1 MNNLII
7 DTKYQTFLRE
17 LKLKISK
24 SRIRAALAV
33 NQELIRMYWELGKKI
48 IEMQKQ
54 HSWGSK
60 FIEQLSQ
67 DLRNAFP
74 ESHGFSRDNLKRM
87 RIFAEEYSDDEFR
100 AQVAPQLPWGHIILL
115 MQKIKDK
122 KQREWY
128 AQQCVELGWSRSAF
142 EKNIRQELYQRQALP
157 EAKTSNYLEVLPTP
171 QSSLAHDIL
180 KDPYNF
186 DFLGLHDEALERDI
200 EHASIKHITKFLLEL
215 GAGFAFVGEQVPIS
229 LEGEEYF
236 IDMLFYHLKLRC
248 FIVVELK
255 AAKFKPEHAGQ
266 LNFYL
271 NLVDDFYKKEH
282 DNPSIGILLCKSHNK
297 VVAEYAIKGIQK
309 PIGVSKYQ
317 LTKALPE
324 KLEGVL
330 PTIEELEAELS
341 LLGK

>member
-297 VVAEYAIKGIQK
+297 VVAEYALKGIQK